1 MMSRNWNIL
10 LERLQTPHAIRF
22 EPKNDRDRT
31 SEGGYK
37 EICSRKILHEQ
48 RKVSRIENCREN
60 GVEEEPWK
68 HEPPKLDKMPQNADF
83 HLGHEKI
90 IASYIVLAYQTELT
104 KLLKVVRGDAWTA
117 ET

>member
-1 MMSRNWNIL
+1 
-10 LERLQTPHAIRF
+10 
-22 EPKNDRDRT
+22 
-31 SEGGYK
+31 
-37 EICSRKILHEQ
+37 
-48 RKVSRIENCREN
+48 
-60 GVEEEPWK
+60 
-68 HEPPKLDKMPQNADF
+68 MPQNADF